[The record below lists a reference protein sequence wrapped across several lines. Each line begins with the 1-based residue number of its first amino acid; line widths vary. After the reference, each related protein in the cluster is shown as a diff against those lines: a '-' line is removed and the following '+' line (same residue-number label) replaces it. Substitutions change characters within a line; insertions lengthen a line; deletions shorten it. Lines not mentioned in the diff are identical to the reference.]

1 MNNSLF
7 ETIEKN
13 TLAEVAINEP
23 LSKHTTYG
31 IGGPAEIMVFPE
43 NKTDLIQIIRTARK
57 MNQPVSILGSGSNIL
72 ISDSGIKGV
81 VVSLKNTL
89 KLIEIENQKLY
100 AECGSMLGR
109 IVKQAVK
116 HNLIGLENLNGVPGT
131 LGGALVMNAGAWG
144 GEISENL
151 VQVELIDEDGK
162 LRYLQK
168 NEINFSYRQSSFNKK
183 DILLSA
189 EFLLKKADKEI
200 INKNFVE
207 AQTGRKSTQPLNKRS
222 AGSLFKNPKGHSAGK
237 LIDEA
242 GLKGFSIGQAKISDK
257 HANFFINEGNASSK
271 DMLQL
276 IKKAHQTVKEKFNI
290 NLELEVKLMGFNK
303 SEVEG
308 LWKSIN

>member
-162 LRYLQK
+162 LKYLQK

-308 LWKSIN
+308 L

>member
-72 ISDSGIKGV
+72 ISDNGIKGV
-81 VVSLKNTL
+81 VISLKNTL
-89 KLIEIENQKLY
+89 KLIEIKNQKLY

-242 GLKGFSIGQAKISDK
+242 GLKGFSVGQAKISDK
-257 HANFFINEGNASSK
+257 HANFFINEGNASSR

-308 LWKSIN
+308 L